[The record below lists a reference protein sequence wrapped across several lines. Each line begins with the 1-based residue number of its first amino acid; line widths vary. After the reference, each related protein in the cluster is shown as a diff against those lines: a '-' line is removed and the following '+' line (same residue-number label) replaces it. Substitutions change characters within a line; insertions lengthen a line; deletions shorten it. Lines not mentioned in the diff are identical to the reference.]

1 MRRFV
6 TPSILV
12 ATILAAPSG
21 ALAKGGYVRR
31 PEPVP
36 ISRAGVPTP
45 QSSPSD
51 SSGGCGRGRYRDP
64 GTQKCRGMSVTDAA
78 GAPERCCP
86 FFSRTMKQASFMS
99 SIVHGGGKRRLFI
112 RATARHARVSLRSER
127 TLATG

>member
-45 QSSPSD
+45 QLSPSD
-51 SSGGCGRGRYRDP
+51 FLGGCGRGRSIRDP
-64 GTQKCRGMSVTDAA
+64 GTQKCRARRMSVTDAA
-78 GAPERCCP
+78 GA
-86 FFSRTMKQASFMS
+86 RTMKQALFIS
-99 SIVHGGGKRRLFI
+99 STDQGGGKRGIDR
-112 RATARHARVSLRSER
+112 
-127 TLATG
+127 